1 MKNQHGYVPP
11 AYIPLGQSDSEV
23 VHVSPLQ
30 RNEEHPGSNRP
41 NQMQPQWS
49 SGICACFDD
58 TQSCCIGCLCP
69 CILFG
74 KNAEILGSGTFLGSC
89 VTHFIL
95 WSVVNTAC
103 CLLTDGLFLGLPGCL
118 VSCYAC
124 GYRKALRSKY
134 NLPEAPCG
142 DFVTHFCCHPCA
154 ICQEYREICERSG
167 DSESTNLNLA
177 VVTAPPIQTMQPD
190 SKQ

>member
-1 MKNQHGYVPP
+1 MNIFSIHTSCYLMYTNDNHRIKQNAPTFRIGER
-11 AYIPLGQSDSEV
+11 SF
-23 VHVSPLQ
+23 
-30 RNEEHPGSNRP
+30 RCEEELVG
-41 NQMQPQWS
+41 
-49 SGICACFDD
+49 
-58 TQSCCIGCLCP
+58 CIGCLCP
-69 CILFG
+69 CFLFG

-167 DSESTNLNLA
+167 DSQSTNLKLA